1 MILDQLT
8 PLLPDMSNAPPPSP
22 IPPWAVEGPVQAE
35 VFVLRMRGGRPE
47 LAGPCGPDPWY
58 IEVAAEDDPVEVV
71 SRLSRN
77 LMGPPI
83 LVHSTSWRRARGAV
97 VLSFVVVNSD
107 DQAPQLAGVPITRI
121 ELARSG
127 ATSAAPTIAAAQ
139 VLEHGLRHLAWLARE
154 DQVVIAALSEEW
166 KGVLR
171 EYVPEPFRNIL

>member
-1 MILDQLT
+1 M
-8 PLLPDMSNAPPPSP
+8 NP
-22 IPPWAVEGPVQAE
+22 IPWAVEGPVQAE
-35 VFVLRMRGGRPE
+35 VFVIRMKEGRPE

-58 IEVAAEDDPVEVV
+58 IEIAAEDDPVEVV

-77 LMGPPI
+77 LMGEPV

-107 DQAPQLAGVPITRI
+107 LQAPQLVGLPIDRA

-127 ATSAAPTIAAAQ
+127 TTDAAKTIAAAQ

-154 DQVVIAALSEEW
+154 DPVVMASLSDEW
-166 KGVLR
+166 KRAL
-171 EYVPEPFRNIL
+171 EDYVPEPFRNLIG